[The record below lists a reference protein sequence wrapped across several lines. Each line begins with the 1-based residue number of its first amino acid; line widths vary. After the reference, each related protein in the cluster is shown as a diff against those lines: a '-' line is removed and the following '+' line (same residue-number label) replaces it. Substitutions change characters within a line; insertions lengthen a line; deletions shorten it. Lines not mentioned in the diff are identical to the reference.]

1 MKKSIDISLGRLY
14 DRASKRAEVAELQH
28 NIFELYYLSR
38 HTYEMRRL
46 LKHYKLTSEE
56 KIGMIE
62 TLPGFKKSQT
72 FSELLYLLLEN
83 ESVHKIYQIHESFN
97 KYVNEKDNAIIVQV
111 FTAIVLSDTLQVRLS
126 QKLEKT
132 LGKKVI
138 LMSFVDER
146 LIGGIVFKLPGGK
159 VYNFSLDKAL
169 TDFKFRLLED

>member
-1 MKKSIDISLGRLY
+1 MKKSIDISLSRLY
-14 DRASKRAEVAELQH
+14 ERASNRTEVPELQH

-38 HTYEMRRL
+38 HTYEMRHL
-46 LKHYKLTSEE
+46 LRHYKLTSEE
-56 KIGMIE
+56 KIGIIE
-62 TLPGFKKSQT
+62 TLPGFKKSKT
-72 FSELLYLLLEN
+72 FNELLFLLLEN
-83 ESVHKIYQIHESFN
+83 DSTYKIYQIHESFN

-111 FTAIVLSDTLQVRLS
+111 FTATALSDALQVRIS

-146 LIGGIVFKLPGGK
+146 LVGGIVFKLPGGK